1 VNERLI
7 AHLDMDAFF
16 ASVELLR
23 FPQLKGLPVV
33 IGGRRRRE
41 DELLARA
48 REIHPDQDWSQASL
62 DRIPADVF
70 PRLADYVGRGVI
82 TTATYPARQFGVGSA
97 MGLMKAARL
106 CPQAILLPV
115 DFDEVR
121 RLSRLF
127 KETIREVAP
136 VIQDR
141 GIDEV
146 YIDLT
151 EVPAAQVEGGRRIAA
166 DIQQRI
172 FAATGLTCSI
182 GVAPNKLLA
191 KLGSEFNKPNGITI
205 LDEADLQ
212 SRIWPLPCRK
222 VNGIGPKSDAKL
234 QSLGINTVGDL
245 AARDQQ
251 WLIDTF
257 GNSYGAWLHEVSWGR
272 DERPVITEFEPVS
285 MSRETTFQRD
295 LHAVR
300 DRAELSGIF
309 TGLCEQVAADL
320 KRKGYVGRTIGIKL
334 RFDNF
339 QTVTRDT
346 TMEQFTDDATTI
358 RRFAGQGLKRID
370 LSRRIRLLGVRVGK
384 LAKA

>member
-1 VNERLI
+1 
-7 AHLDMDAFF
+7 
-16 ASVELLR
+16 LLR